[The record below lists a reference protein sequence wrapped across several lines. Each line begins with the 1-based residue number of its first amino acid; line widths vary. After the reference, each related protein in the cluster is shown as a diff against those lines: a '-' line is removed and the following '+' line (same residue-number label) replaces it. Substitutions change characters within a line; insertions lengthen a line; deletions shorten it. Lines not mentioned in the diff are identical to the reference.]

1 MIRPY
6 NEYDELYHKYFEGQ
20 NTFIIKTPYK
30 LYSLYHIGEEEE
42 GYDVSAILSSN
53 YQDLYIIFTG
63 AIEFTLPH
71 KVDAKS
77 EWNCNI
83 NDNNIISKYKL
94 TLNKN
99 KPETTSLEFIKRS
112 IENLEDDYIVL
123 TKEFDLNFFEHRTD
137 NYSFDELDDE
147 ELSRI
152 SLLSN
157 QNQSIITHKY
167 KPNIA
172 RGKKL
177 SIYFAFPVPDF
188 MVEWH
193 QVELKS
199 NYDYPLDKRS
209 FKYPW
214 QEYKYQFPCV
224 LTVYRKNPRNSPI
237 LGAKMNPNH
246 KSINK
251 PSKANPPKKI
261 KVPTIDPSL
270 RPPLEVAPPIDFQDY
285 ETQQSYD
292 FLSPTGNLPEDDSV
306 LCTSAKPW
314 ATSLTSTDYVVRKPE
329 GLGRV
334 ATSGPEGHSEIRIF
348 GDEQEQK
355 ETKKPIQLPSSILNN
370 TSSKATQPSAP
381 SSKKPSF
388 NFTINTSQKKK

>member
-6 NEYDELYHKYFEGQ
+6 SEYDELYHKYFEGE
-20 NTFIIKTPYK
+20 NTFIFKTPYE
-30 LYSLYHIGEEEE
+30 LYSLYHIGGEEE

-63 AIEFTLPH
+63 AFEFTLPH

-77 EWNCNI
+77 EWNCDI

-99 KPETTSLEFIKRS
+99 RPDTTSLEFIKRS

-123 TKEFDLNFFEHRTD
+123 TKEFDLNFYTHRTD
-137 NYSFDELDDE
+137 NYSFEELDE
-147 ELSRI
+147 ALSRTN
-152 SLLSN
+152 LLST
-157 QNQSIITHKY
+157 QNQSTITHKY

-172 RGKKL
+172 RRKNL

-224 LTVYRKNPRNSPI
+224 LTVYRKNKRNSPV
-237 LGAKMNPNH
+237 LGEKMNPNS
-246 KSINK
+246 KSLNE
-251 PSKANPPKKI
+251 PSTKEVSANSLKKTKAI
-261 KVPTIDPSL
+261 TIDPSL
-270 RPPLEVAPPIDFQDY
+270 RPSLEVAPPIDFQG
-285 ETQQSYD
+285 YD
-292 FLSPTGNLPEDDSV
+292 FLSPTGNLPGTVFQSTTLPED
-306 LCTSAKPW
+306 T
-314 ATSLTSTDYVVRKPE
+314 T
-329 GLGRV
+329 
-334 ATSGPEGHSEIRIF
+334 
-348 GDEQEQK
+348 EQELP
-355 ETKKPIQLPSSILNN
+355 ETKKPTFTNNSLYPKHLKSSQSQVKPGL
-370 TSSKATQPSAP
+370 TTL
-381 SSKKPSF
+381 SKK
-388 NFTINTSQKKK
+388 